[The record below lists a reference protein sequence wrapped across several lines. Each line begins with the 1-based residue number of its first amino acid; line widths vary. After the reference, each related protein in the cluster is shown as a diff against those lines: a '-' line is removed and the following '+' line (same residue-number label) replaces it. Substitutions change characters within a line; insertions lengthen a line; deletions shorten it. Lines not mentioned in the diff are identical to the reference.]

1 MLNFVVMAAADDARV
16 RRRSA
21 AVAALRHAMVAEVGA
36 NAWGKA
42 VRQW

>member
-16 RRRSA
+16 RRSA

-36 NAWGKA
+36 KAWGKA
-42 VRQW
+42 VR